1 MAKGDLTFQ
10 IDKADYERMMRWLSE
25 LDEVD
30 QKSVIQNALKT
41 GAKSLQDAGKANLAS
56 RNKSITGKLKKSFGV
71 RVVKKQSYALVG
83 FKRPGGAAAHL
94 IDRGTK
100 KRYTRQ
106 GYYRGS
112 VSKGTP
118 NKGSMFWTDAVET
131 KGPEALNRIMD
142 AIYASLE
149 EITRRNQK

>member
-10 IDKADYERMMRWLSE
+10 LDKGEYERMERWLSQLSE
-25 LDEVD
+25 AD
-30 QKSVIQNALKT
+30 QKSVIQNALRT
-41 GAKSLQDAGKANLAS
+41 GARSLQSAGRINLAN
-56 RNKSITGKLKKSFGV
+56 RNKSVTGNLKKSFSIKV
-71 RVVKKQSYALVG
+71 NKKKAYALSG
-83 FKRPGGAAAHL
+83 FKRPGGAHAHL

-100 KRYTRQ
+100 KRWTTK

-112 VSKGTP
+112 ISKGTP

-131 KGPEALNRIMD
+131 KGPEALNKVMD
-142 AIYASLE
+142 AIYESLA